1 MASRE
6 PGGKD
11 EDFHLGAAVYSSDG
25 IEIGRLFRLI
35 VAKEDLTLKDFV
47 VKESRRFSGHL
58 LSPGSW
64 LLADE
69 VIVPRDQVS
78 SISHERIDLRLT
90 AGEVRKLP
98 PYLSYRY
105 GDETTAEGLREEAI
119 SALSSSPAIP
129 SSLEQV
135 ANKGADELEIEG
147 GENVMVGNTRKRLGT
162 VKDVLFDGGDLV
174 GVVILPDGV
183 LKEEVILPRRFLQRS
198 DDLALFAELSVD
210 DLEHLKPF
218 EPAG

>member
-1 MASRE
+1 M
-6 PGGKD
+6 
-11 EDFHLGAAVYSSDG
+11 
-25 IEIGRLFRLI
+25 
-35 VAKEDLTLKDFV
+35 
-47 VKESRRFSGHL
+47 
-58 LSPGSW
+58 
-64 LLADE
+64 LADE
-69 VIVPRDQVS
+69 VIVPRDEVS
-78 SISHERIDLRLT
+78 SVSHDRIVLRLS
-90 AGEVRKLP
+90 ASDVRNLP

-105 GDETTAEGLREEAI
+105 GDETPAEGLREEAI

-147 GENVMVGNTRKRLGT
+147 GENVMLGHTGKRLGT
-162 VKDVLFDGGDLV
+162 VKDVLFDNSDLV

-183 LKEEVILPRRFLQRS
+183 LKDEVILPRRFLQRS
-198 DDLALFAELSVD
+198 DDLALFAELGED

>member
-1 MASRE
+1 MSINEPASH
-6 PGGKD
+6 D
-11 EDFHLGAAVYSSDG
+11 EDFHLGATVYSSDG
-25 IEIGRLFRLI
+25 AEIGKLSRLI
-35 VAKEDLTLKDFV
+35 VDKNDLALRAFA

-64 LLADE
+64 MLADE
-69 VIVPRDQVS
+69 LTVPRSEVGS
-78 SISHERIDLRLT
+78 VTHERIVLKLT
-90 AGEVRKLP
+90 SAAVRKLP

-105 GDETTAEGLREEAI
+105 GDETVTEGLREEAI
-119 SALSSSPAIP
+119 SALTSSPAIP
-129 SSLEQV
+129 ASLEQV

-147 GENVMVGNTRKRLGT
+147 GENVMLGNTGKRFGT
-162 VKDVLFDGGDLV
+162 VKDVLFDNSDLI

-183 LKEEVILPRRFLQRS
+183 LKEEVILPRRLLQRS
-198 DDLALFAELSVD
+198 DDLALFADLGAD

>member
-1 MASRE
+1 MGSDQ
-6 PGGKD
+6 PGSPD
-11 EDFHLGAAVYSSDG
+11 EDFHLGAAILSSDG
-25 IEIGRLFRLI
+25 REIGTLSRLL
-35 VAKEDLTLKDFV
+35 VGKDDLSLKAFV

-69 VIVPRDQVS
+69 VVVPRGEVS
-78 SISHERIDLRLT
+78 SVSRDRVVLKVT
-90 AGEVRKLP
+90 ANAVRNLP
-98 PYLSYRY
+98 AYLSYRY
-105 GDETTAEGLREEAI
+105 REETAGEGFREEAI

-135 ANKGADELEIEG
+135 ANKRADELEIEG
-147 GENVMVGNTRKRLGT
+147 GENVMLGHTGKRLGT
-162 VKDVLFDGGDLV
+162 VKDVLFDSSELV

-198 DDLALFAELSVD
+198 DDLALFAELSDV

-218 EPAG
+218 EPAD